1 MGLGNTKL
9 QTVHVKRDS
18 RVFRVG
24 NASSIEN
31 LHGLFEGITKPFV
44 LLLAA
49 DATKLSDK
57 QILHAA
63 EQIIPKGLTYFCA
76 WGPDCERV
84 HDLFDRI
91 TPYEETTQNPLQK
104 LIITTWHAKDSLRNA
119 AWFLQNC
126 AWPAEAQ
133 KPEEFDCIGIS
144 VNYLLW
150 CTKIRET
157 FIANSRR

>member
-76 WGPDCERV
+76 WDPIASGFTISSIE
-84 HDLFDRI
+84 
-91 TPYEETTQNPLQK
+91 
-104 LIITTWHAKDSLRNA
+104 SLHTRKQRRT
-119 AWFLQNC
+119 L
-126 AWPAEAQ
+126 
-133 KPEEFDCIGIS
+133 
-144 VNYLLW
+144 
-150 CTKIRET
+150 
-157 FIANSRR
+157 SRSSS